1 MKKQI
6 SNTWELKKN
15 LGMVEILL
23 NKIKGK
29 KKVHHRQR
37 GLKETALWT
46 GATILVLPRF
56 AINLEQ
62 ITLGDSVSIGGKIWR
77 SLKKYLITSNH
88 RYKITHYYIK
98 IQ

>member
-1 MKKQI
+1 MQ
-6 SNTWELKKN
+6 
-15 LGMVEILL
+15 
-23 NKIKGK
+23 IKGK

-62 ITLGDSVSIGGKIWR
+62 ITLGDSVSIGGKI
-77 SLKKYLITSNH
+77 
-88 RYKITHYYIK
+88 
-98 IQ
+98 

>member
-29 KKVHHRQR
+29 KKKQTQKQ
-37 GLKETALWT
+37 KEVKDGTT
-46 GATILVLPRF
+46 
-56 AINLEQ
+56 
-62 ITLGDSVSIGGKIWR
+62 
-77 SLKKYLITSNH
+77 
-88 RYKITHYYIK
+88 
-98 IQ
+98 

>member
-29 KKVHHRQR
+29 KK
-37 GLKETALWT
+37 KNSK
-46 GATILVLPRF
+46 AT
-56 AINLEQ
+56 
-62 ITLGDSVSIGGKIWR
+62 
-77 SLKKYLITSNH
+77 KKSKMGPHKKFKLLYE
-88 RYKITHYYIK
+88 
-98 IQ
+98 